1 MKQFIEKTKT
11 FVKPVS
17 NWVLFTAAIIVS
29 FSMGYYYP
37 SFKRLIEPKEAPK
50 KFVQPLTLESCSVSV
65 TDRGEMLIINRT
77 NGEFDVYD
85 ESVGIA
91 VFKAYGN
98 YVTSNQPK

>member
-1 MKQFIEKTKT
+1 MKQFIEKARNL
-11 FVKPVS
+11 VKPVS
-17 NWVLFTAAIIVS
+17 NWMMFTAAVVVS

-37 SFKRLIEPKEAPK
+37 SFKKLIEPKEAPK

-85 ESVGIA
+85 EQVGLA

>member
-1 MKQFIEKTKT
+1 MKQIIEKVKSIM
-11 FVKPVS
+11 KPVS
-17 NWVLFTAAIIVS
+17 NWILFTSAIVVS
-29 FSMGYYYP
+29 FSLGYYYP
-37 SFKRLIEPKEAPK
+37 SFQKLIEPKEAPA

-85 ESVGIA
+85 EQVGLA

>member
-1 MKQFIEKTKT
+1 MKQFFEKMKT
-11 FVKPVS
+11 LLKPVS
-17 NWVLFTAAIIVS
+17 NWVLFTAAIVVA
-29 FSMGYYYP
+29 FSLGYYYP
-37 SFKRLIEPKEAPK
+37 SFQKMTSNDNAPA
-50 KFVQPLTLESCSVSV
+50 KFVEPLTLENCSVSV

-85 ESVGIA
+85 EQVGLA